1 MKRDSMS
8 KQILSSLLNSTWAAS
23 FEIFTQFKD
32 TPYYSHLLHAYETL
46 DRSVLYESSLH
57 GPGHIER
64 VMLLGALIAW
74 RVSLCDI
81 DTQLLLTACSYHDIG
96 RMHDGVDDDHGRRS
110 AKKLREMSHL
120 IPPVLTGYDLRIL
133 FAIITAHSLP
143 SADKYDI
150 GVRYHIPTEQKDR
163 YLELAACLKD
173 ADNLDRVRLG
183 DLEISHLRHEVSVDL
198 APFARELYAKYTQ
211 GHKI

>member
-1 MKRDSMS
+1 MS
-8 KQILSSLLNSTWAAS
+8 KPILPDLLNSAWETFYEMLAR
-23 FEIFTQFKD
+23 FKK
-32 TPYYSHLLHAYETL
+32 TTYYSQLMDAYKSL
-46 DRSVLYESSLH
+46 DRSVLYESTLH

-74 RVSLCDI
+74 RVSLNEV

-96 RMHDGVDDDHGRRS
+96 RMHDGIDDDHGRRS
-110 AKKLREMSHL
+110 AKELREMSHL
-120 IPPVLTGYDLRIL
+120 IPQTLTGYDLRIL

-143 SADKYDI
+143 GADRHDI
-150 GVRYHIPTEQKDR
+150 GVRYHIPAEQKDR

-183 DLEISHLRHEVSVDL
+183 DLDVSHLRHEESIDL
-198 APFARELYAKYTQ
+198 APFAKELYAKYTQ

>member
-1 MKRDSMS
+1 MS
-8 KQILSSLLNSTWAAS
+8 KPILPGLLNSAWAAS
-23 FEIFTQFKD
+23 FDMLARFNKT
-32 TPYYSHLLHAYETL
+32 TYYSQLMDAYENL
-46 DRSVLYESSLH
+46 DRTVLYESSLH

-74 RVSLCDI
+74 RVSLNEV

-96 RMHDGVDDDHGRRS
+96 RIHDGIDDDHGRRS
-110 AKKLREMSHL
+110 AKILRELSHL
-120 IPPVLTGYDLRIL
+120 IPPALTGYDLRLL

-143 SADKYDI
+143 GADKHDI
-150 GVRYHIPTEQKDR
+150 GMRYHIPAEQKDR

-183 DLEISHLRHEVSVDL
+183 DLEMSHLRHEVSIDL
-198 APFARELYAKYTQ
+198 APFAKALYARYSQ
-211 GHKI
+211 G